1 MEFLHNLNRGV
12 FMEVLEKKSTIFILD
27 TNILLDMGRSPL
39 YASVHFLNLL
49 KTIQDRLWI
58 PRQVYTEFEKNKMKV
73 FGDISKRYDKLKRE
87 LQNKNQNFS
96 QELEKTLSD
105 AVARNYIGI
114 EQLNQSIFG
123 KTDEIGEVIEEFFS
137 RESQKI
143 EIKRFEDFRN
153 ELFDFVANLRVGRE
167 ISVPERLGILSE
179 GELRYKYQIP
189 PGFKDEGK
197 DKGNRNPQE
206 KFGDLFLWKEII
218 ELPGKKIFPSL
229 TDIVFVTNDQKE
241 DWFIDDKI
249 HPYLLQE
256 FKDISPNIDIHF
268 MQGAEFYR
276 SCSELNG
283 TFEDDVLVEMFILQ
297 IIKEYADSEKIEQ
310 ALKQEIAKYP
320 SAYDAE
326 DYKSFKINDC
336 RIAKQSYVNNKLEV
350 RYLIQLTMYFIGYD
364 VDTVMD
370 DLGRNKDVIYE
381 TEFSIQTL
389 IYADLKMTFN
399 HSSKHFENR
408 EFEIYKVLLPEPVY

>member
-1 MEFLHNLNRGV
+1 
-12 FMEVLEKKSTIFILD
+12 MEVLKKRSTIFILD
-27 TNILLDMGRSPL
+27 TNILLDMGRLPL

-73 FGDISKRYDKLKRE
+73 FGDISKRYDKLERE

-96 QELEKTLSD
+96 KELEKTLSN
-105 AVARNYIGI
+105 AVERNYMGI

-123 KTDEIGEVIEEFFS
+123 KIDEISEDIKEFFS

-143 EIKRFEDFRN
+143 EIKKFEDFRK

-167 ISVPERLGILSE
+167 ISVSERLGILSE

-197 DKGNRNPQE
+197 DKENINPQE
-206 KFGDLFLWKEII
+206 KFGDLFLWKEILEI
-218 ELPGKKIFPSL
+218 PGKKIFPSL

-268 MQGAEFYR
+268 MQGAKFYR

-283 TFEDDVLVEMFILQ
+283 TFEDDVFVKMFILQ

-326 DYKSFKINDC
+326 DYLSFKINNC
-336 RIAKQSYVNNKLEV
+336 RIARQSYVNNELKV
-350 RYLIQLTMYFIGYD
+350 SYVIHVTMNFIGYD
-364 VDTVMD
+364 IDTVMD

-381 TEFSIQTL
+381 TEFPIDTQ
-389 IYADLKMTFN
+389 ICADLKMIFN
-399 HSSKHFENR
+399 HSSRRFENR
-408 EFEIYKVLLPEPVY
+408 EFKIYSVLLPEPVY

>member
-1 MEFLHNLNRGV
+1 
-12 FMEVLEKKSTIFILD
+12 MEVLKKGSTIFILD
-27 TNILLDMGRSPL
+27 TNILLDMGRLPL

-73 FGDISKRYDKLKRE
+73 FGDISKRYDKLERE
-87 LQNKNQNFS
+87 LKNKNQNFS
-96 QELEKTLSD
+96 KELEKVLSN
-105 AVARNYIGI
+105 AVERNYMGI
-114 EQLNQSIFG
+114 EKLNQSIFE
-123 KTDEIGEVIEEFFS
+123 EINKMDKVIEEFFL

-143 EIKRFEDFRN
+143 EIKKFEDFRK
-153 ELFDFVANLRVGRE
+153 ELFDFVASLRVGRE
-167 ISVPERLGILSE
+167 ISVSERLGILSE

-197 DKGNRNPQE
+197 DKENRNPQE
-206 KFGDLFLWKEII
+206 KFGDLFLWKEIL

-256 FKDISPNIDIHF
+256 FKDISPSIDIHF
-268 MQGAEFYR
+268 MQGAKFYR

-283 TFEDDVLVEMFILQ
+283 TFEDDVFVKMFILQ

-320 SAYDAE
+320 SDYDVE
-326 DYKSFKINDC
+326 EYQRFKIDNCKIDG
-336 RIAKQSYVNNKLEV
+336 QSYVNNELKV
-350 RYLIQLTMYFIGYD
+350 RYLIQLTMYFTGYYI
-364 VDTVMD
+364 DTVMD
-370 DLGRNKDVIYE
+370 DSGRNKDVVYE
-381 TEFSIQTL
+381 TELPIDAQ

-399 HSSKHFENR
+399 RSSKRFENR
-408 EFEIYKVLLPEPVY
+408 EFKIYKVLLPESIIVI